1 MTVHGDRIISDA
13 NRESFVQSFVL
24 EPQGDDAGR
33 YFVRNDVRISL
44 TADVPSQAP
53 VHGKKDKGKDAASA
67 ATATTTATATATA
80 TTAASSASANG
91 LRNESKKPVKKDAPS
106 EAGALEKKQGNASAA
121 NLPNPNPTPNPATV
135 TPASNAS
142 HTAAQA
148 PPKTHKTTRKEPP
161 TATATASAAPKP
173 PARPSSWATIASQ
186 HAPVAEVDG
195 NGLSG
200 TAPVGQ
206 VVSAAVEVTEPEVR
220 LRRER
225 PNGKGDANTN
235 GNGNGNGN
243 GQKGSGN
250 ASQVGKGGRGGGNTS
265 FVAYVGNLPA
275 DANET
280 EIKELF
286 SAFGKI
292 VRLERKKN
300 SAYVSYALEG
310 ACQNAMEAANSLAGL
325 KMQDRRLTV
334 EEPRSAPNTN
344 SNPNYSRGAGRS
356 RFQRERKAGKVG
368 TQD

>member
-67 ATATTTATATATA
+67 ATVTAAATAATTT
-80 TTAASSASANG
+80 ASSASANG
-91 LRNESKKPVKKDAPS
+91 LRNESKKPIKKDVPS

-148 PPKTHKTTRKEPP
+148 PPKTHKTSRKEPP
-161 TATATASAAPKP
+161 AATTSAAPKP

-225 PNGKGDANTN
+225 PTGKGDANTN

-356 RFQRERKAGKVG
+356 RFQGERKGGKG
-368 TQD
+368 MTQD